1 MAISWAAYFRQLL
14 LGFGLEFPA
23 FLATDYRSTLLAAK
37 AAASGGV
44 GALSPEQ
51 AVAYQ
56 AHLHHPELFGV
67 PIVFNL
73 LAALITAAIT
83 ILLVRGI
90 KESARVNDFIVF
102 LKVATLLFFVAV
114 GAFYVKPANWT
125 PFFPGASRAS
135 GSAPR

>member
-1 MAISWAAYFRQLL
+1 MIGNVWRALIAAAPVKIWAQIGAAMAGTLVL

-37 AAASGGV
+37 AAAAGGV
-44 GALSPEQ
+44 SALSPEQ

-90 KESARVNDFIVF
+90 KESARVNDFIVV
-102 LKVATLLFFVAV
+102 LKVATLTVQFALTAL
-114 GAFYVKPANWT
+114 W
-125 PFFPGASRAS
+125 
-135 GSAPR
+135 